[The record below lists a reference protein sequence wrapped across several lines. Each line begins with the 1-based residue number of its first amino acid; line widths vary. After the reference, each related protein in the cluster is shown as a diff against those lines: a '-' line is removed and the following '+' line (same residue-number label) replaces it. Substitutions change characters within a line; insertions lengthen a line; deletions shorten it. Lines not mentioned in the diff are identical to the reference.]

1 MSTGKTTSGRQERGG
16 WCRWWGVGN
25 LVFCIVQPGHQPDDN
40 FLEPG
45 DTSQV
50 RLGKPGRDKE
60 TTDFCDH
67 RLLEGG
73 RVLLLSVH
81 HKTII
86 NWKFKIMDTIKIFYS
101 HTSPLC
107 PVSDHIKCLYD
118 LIIHS
123 LS

>member
-1 MSTGKTTSGRQERGG
+1 MLQVGGGEGGEGR
-16 WCRWWGVGN
+16 GVGN

-40 FLEPG
+40 FLEPR

-81 HKTII
+81 QDNNKLEIL
-86 NWKFKIMDTIKIFYS
+86 IFYS
-101 HTSPLC
+101 GMTL
-107 PVSDHIKCLYD
+107 
-118 LIIHS
+118 S
-123 LS
+123 LSHYSVI